1 MTEKLLDT
9 VKKLGFTEKEVN
21 EFCHEVVKAFS
32 EMADVSAGG
41 FLQQFCE
48 DEAVTRKLVLT
59 LEITRHADG
68 EWTFFR
74 EKVQWP
80 RLASCTVKD
89 LGVSTWNPAQ
99 LEMDFNSSRLAA
111 YQKYLADLSAY
122 RRNVTIVWPAK
133 IYLGNEDS
141 FTMNIAIDGRVHTE
155 DIPEAKWELW
165 ADALKESGAVI
176 YTPEGALCEDL
187 NSLVGRLGG
196 IYICLMYADGIAHGL
211 WNSVE
216 SKWDEANLTFED
228 VQNNHGILSSLPED

>member
-21 EFCHEVVKAFS
+21 EFKHEVVKAFS

-48 DEAVTRKLVLT
+48 DGAVTRKLVLT

-89 LGVSTWNPAQ
+89 LGVSTWNPTQMVFDYATP
-99 LEMDFNSSRLAA
+99 RLS
-111 YQKYLADLSAY
+111 KYKRHLAVQSGIQSVPFA
-122 RRNVTIVWPAK
+122 WPTQ
-133 IYLGNEDS
+133 IYKGNEDAFEMCVATS
-141 FTMNIAIDGRVHTE
+141 GNLQTTTV
-155 DIPEAKWELW
+155 PEEKWDVWCKALF
-165 ADALKESGAVI
+165 DANAVI
-176 YTPEGALCEDL
+176 YAPDGELCHTSWEKAALL
-187 NSLVGRLGG
+187 NLDVFKTN
-196 IYICLMYADGIAHGL
+196 IQGIAHHRWDPGQQG
-211 WNSVE
+211 WEEVE
-216 SKWDEANLTFED
+216 ISFED
-228 VQNNHGILSSLPED
+228 ILKQHGLLSSLPID